1 MLTKLATLAAG
12 AGYWLGLLLIALALE
27 ATALYYQYALDYG
40 PCVICIHI
48 RIWVAAL
55 ALLALAALWLRR
67 SRAGLLLAQG
77 LALVVLAGFSERA
90 WLLLAVEQGRVQGE
104 CNFDSGLP
112 AWFALDHWLPQLFQV
127 KEACGIT
134 PPLPLGIT
142 MAEALLPLAA
152 GLLILNLVLLLASAL
167 RAPVAP

>member
-1 MLTKLATLAAG
+1 MLTRLATLAAG
-12 AGYWLGLLLIALALE
+12 ASYWLGLLAIALALE
-27 ATALYYQYALDYG
+27 AAALYYQYGLDYG

-55 ALLALAALWLRR
+55 ALVALLALGLRR
-67 SRAGLLLAQG
+67 CRVGLLLAQLLTLG
-77 LALVVLAGFSERA
+77 VLAGLSERA

-112 AWFALDHWLPQLFQV
+112 AWFALDRWLPQMFQV

-134 PPLPLGIT
+134 PPLPLGVT
-142 MAEALLPLAA
+142 MAEALLPLVA
-152 GLLILNLVLLLASAL
+152 GLLALNLVLFVASVL
-167 RAPVAP
+167 RTR